1 MIISKVSIGD
11 EALLELPVKGT
22 IWALIEDVDNDNDTI
37 SFSDQDGTKYEVPL
51 EAIIQWQPVAE
62 AY

>member
-22 IWALIEDVDNDNDTI
+22 IWALIEDVDDDNDTI
-37 SFSDQDGTKYEVPL
+37 SISDQDGTKYEIPFDL
-51 EAIIQWQPVAE
+51 ILQWQVVAE